1 MTTRKKNNKPS
12 QQHPQLPSAAKELVE
27 EYKPSANA
35 DKYTVEVP
43 KYSYRVL
50 TYNNDYIKLQED
62 VTKLLNEGWSLAGG
76 VSVSIH
82 ANQYSGTTVFSQA
95 VYRLA

>member
-1 MTTRKKNNKPS
+1 MTTRKKNNNKTQS
-12 QQHPQLPSAAKELVE
+12 TFTPQVSGTVE
-27 EYKPSANA
+27 EYKPSINA
-35 DKYTVEVP
+35 GKYDVAVP
-43 KYSYRVL
+43 KYSYKVI
-50 TYNNDYIKLQED
+50 TYNNDYIRLQED

-95 VYRLA
+95 VYRLS

>member
-1 MTTRKKNNKPS
+1 MTTRKKNNNR
-12 QQHPQLPSAAKELVE
+12 PQSTFTPQVSGVVE
-27 EYKPSANA
+27 EYKPSTNA

-43 KYSYRVL
+43 KYSYKIL

-62 VTKLLNEGWSLAGG
+62 VTRLLNEGWSLAGG

-95 VYRLA
+95 VYRLS